1 MFTLPVMARILIIKL
16 GALGDTILATPI
28 IEQIRCHH
36 AGEAVTV
43 LTAPPFENIFCDWPG
58 LDAVTFARKG
68 VRAALATVAW
78 IRRQR
83 FDRVYDL
90 QSSDRTRAY
99 CALSG
104 IPERVGNHP
113 RWPYTLHP
121 ADRYSGGYHIFERLN
136 QVLHSAGIAPA
147 KPVVYLPLAE
157 AKRQEVGD
165 WLRQQNLADDQFAIM
180 HAGAS
185 EKHAHKCWPY
195 YRQLA
200 EVLQEQGVN
209 TVWIGGRE
217 DSEKNRMLAKTCG
230 VDASQCFSINQ
241 LAELARHARF
251 ALTNDSG
258 PMHALSGSGIP
269 VYAFFGLTNHVR
281 NHALGQEG
289 HVITRQPP
297 GIKGKR
303 LANPDYR
310 LANIDCEEV
319 LSRLRRD
326 NVIN

>member
-1 MFTLPVMARILIIKL
+1 MARILIIKL

-28 IEQIRCHH
+28 IEQIRSHH
-36 AGEAVTV
+36 AGDTVTV
-43 LTAPPFENIFCDWPG
+43 LTSPPFESLFSDWPG
-58 LDAVTFARKG
+58 LDTVTFARSG
-68 VRAALATVAW
+68 ARATLATIAW

-90 QSSDRTRAY
+90 QSNDRTRWY

-104 IPERVGNHP
+104 IAERVGNHP

-147 KPVVYLPLAE
+147 KPVVYLPLTE
-157 AKRQEVGD
+157 AKQREVGD

-195 YRQLA
+195 YEQLA
-200 EVLQEQGVN
+200 LALQERGLQ

-217 DSEKNRMLAKTCG
+217 DSERNRALARTCG
-230 VDASQCFSINQ
+230 IDASQCFSINQ
-241 LAELARHARF
+241 LAELARHARL
-251 ALTNDSG
+251 AMTNDSG

-281 NHALGQEG
+281 NHALGQEDY
-289 HVITRQPP
+289 VITRQPP
-297 GIKGKR
+297 DIKGKR
-303 LANPDYR
+303 LTNPDYR

-326 NVIN
+326 RLID